1 MSRNI
6 ASIISESSASGASQ
20 INFLDRAAGGGGRG
34 RIGAGRPEPAAAAA
48 ATKAEAAPGL
58 AGERVGGWQG
68 RDTVQRVRAE
78 YPTAVQNNPRQLDYA
93 FASPLALAALR
104 PCAFKYQVAFAPV
117 QATAS
122 AGHGEGRS
130 RPECAPTL
138 RLCYVRRAR
147 ARGAAARL
155 RPFPAPRAE
164 AAVGTAMGRRV
175 GTAPSQHLCIQY
187 ISGGSGYLT

>member
-1 MSRNI
+1 MRPK
-6 ASIISESSASGASQ
+6 SIFWTVRREGG
-20 INFLDRAAGGGGRG
+20 RGGGGGSGRG
-34 RIGAGRPEPAAAAA
+34 VRSRQRQWQRRPRQRRAWRA
-48 ATKAEAAPGL
+48 KGW
-58 AGERVGGWQG
+58 GGWQG
-68 RDTVQRVRAE
+68 RDTDQRVRAE

-122 AGHGEGRS
+122 ARHGEGRS

-138 RLCYVRRAR
+138 RLCSVRRAR

-155 RPFPAPRAE
+155 RPFPAPRAPSPRPAPKRRWE
-164 AAVGTAMGRRV
+164 RQWGGEWALPPPSTSAFSISAGALGT
-175 GTAPSQHLCIQY
+175 
-187 ISGGSGYLT
+187 